1 MFNGARR
8 DLLVWMSQIPSP
20 TASASYH
27 FPLGSED
34 EATIA
39 KSSSEDEKRLQY
51 LLGAVDDLFDTC
63 EDTIR
68 HTDNS
73 MRCWLRSQD
82 PHRPYKAP
90 FELVGRRATSQAYR
104 RTVKMLLCFC
114 SRAIDTLWSDNVWA
128 DVDMDTSGR
137 PVMEEDSDEEDE
149 TATDNE
155 SDSDDEPGEE
165 DLDKLL
171 SLQQNTNNTNFE
183 DRPTADK
190 DNFGPVLG
198 NNPPENAVQDLILQ
212 LLYFLFTEEYEG
224 GRSGSTLL
232 VYFCGVLGISSDGTV
247 FQRPKNYTKH
257 LSALIYC
264 ARLIIMEVLLPR
276 KSHPY
281 AGYPARPRRGQLDR
295 LNEVRREKMCL
306 GSQAPLGELISLRAY
321 GRALSMSDGP
331 SFRVN
336 WSDDGKILRWDE
348 HRLSMAQFRSLA
360 DDVLQRSDSA
370 VDDLMYGWNPG
381 CDLSKVRDR
390 MANTSQGYSFVS
402 EPANNLHEAYL
413 NLSQQVSLANLDGLL
428 SANGWVKHKVR
439 RYLESSDTLLK
450 LLLLLAYLTGGQAA
464 RGTELMSVEHQNG
477 SSTSRGIYVYSGTM
491 VIVTRHHK
499 SRHATNNEF
508 QVARFLPAAVGR
520 LLYLY
525 LVYIRP
531 FSRMLCR
538 VCLGADNTDSSVLFR
553 PLLRPTDHW
562 GTEKLSK
569 ELSRRATHLFGFTL
583 SVRTYRQISIAI
595 TEKHIKQIR
604 RPFNRLQDKGPD
616 APIES
621 ALAWQSGHRPL
632 QRATTYGLDGA
643 YPDSLQPALLQ
654 VYKWASGEWH
664 DFLQLKSSTL
674 EPPHSHPR
682 QHNPSSQCRK
692 SSILERIPK
701 ATALLEGDRERD
713 QRAEVE
719 VQHKGQKRQ
728 YLPLVTTLPKQT
740 GDNRHRTKRSRQ
752 NANREHDSEEDQ
764 PRPGP
769 WDQVDDADFPENTK
783 VPWIIK
789 IPFMVKPSAGVG
801 GLLAVNYVSLRMG
814 NPLESLETTASTT
827 VVGRANV
834 ARWLRTFSTGFSNC
848 HSLDS
853 LKGTSVATDRPA
865 LAAFV
870 ILWMRKYYVSKHEK
884 LRLAN
889 LAGGLRQ
896 MTGDGRA
903 TFRGNQEQVLRAII
917 SGESPIVQVMG
928 TGGGKS
934 LSFMLPAFCSGEGV
948 TVVVTPLVALRTD
961 MHARCSRAGITSHV
975 WQSHKANQAASIV
988 FVTPESAVT
997 KGFRDFVSRL
1007 EARQALDRVVVDECH
1022 VVLEGT
1028 RAFRPQLREL
1038 GAALQEFGAQLVCL
1052 TATLAPGDEP
1062 AFYRTMGI
1070 DVGRVRMFRMASTR
1084 RNIEYEVHMAEST
1097 GAAARVGEAD
1107 EVEKEAART
1116 VRQWADEDGEG
1127 KAVVYCTS
1135 IEQVKRL
1142 ATELACAAFYSD
1154 VDTTEGKAERLA
1166 AWRNGNGADG
1176 GIVVATNALGL
1187 GIDIPDVRLVV
1198 HAGMPRELRRFVQES
1213 GRGGRDGQRSR
1224 SVVVCREEAK
1234 SRMEAACQEYISTTG
1249 CRRAVLDRVMDGRTD
1264 RFECEA
1270 DEEACDVC
1278 RQGGEGPG
1286 EAREGAGDAREG
1298 AGDAREG
1305 A

>member
-1 MFNGARR
+1 MSPRPLTVAETRHLASLGLFVNEPEPVLICRPCGYALKPFGERVGRHLAEKHNVSKSERRGLNALVASIGLGDPNDVPLRPDGVLQHDALAVVHGYACLHCNFRTTSSDLVSRHLLKIHKWKDSRKSDGWQRNRVHSNVPLQSWSQNGMRGYWIVRTNTPMLAQPTYVDIRDPPTDASTTQRRALLAAAHNSERTLLGACPSSTITTATDSTADLALTTNWMRRTGWAEMFNGARR

-114 SRAIDTLWSDNVWA
+114 VRLWRLPLGVRLSHCRKSLTVTQSRAIDTLWSDNVWA

-155 SDSDDEPGEE
+155 SDSDDEPGE

-183 DRPTADK
+183 DRPTADQ

-232 VYFCGVLGISSDGTV
+232 VYFCGVLGISPDGTV

-264 ARLIIMEVLLPR
+264 ARLIIMEVLLPW

-428 SANGWVKHKVR
+428 SANGWVQHKVR

-450 LLLLLAYLTGGQAA
+450 LLLLLVYLTGGQAA
-464 RGTELMSVEHQNG
+464 RGTELMSVEHQNV

-682 QHNPSSQCRK
+682 QHNPSSQWSMIQRK
-692 SSILERIPK
+692 
-701 ATALLEGDRERD
+701 T
-713 QRAEVE
+713 
-719 VQHKGQKRQ
+719 
-728 YLPLVTTLPKQT
+728 
-740 GDNRHRTKRSRQ
+740 
-752 NANREHDSEEDQ
+752 
-764 PRPGP
+764 
-769 WDQVDDADFPENTK
+769 
-783 VPWIIK
+783 
-789 IPFMVKPSAGVG
+789 
-801 GLLAVNYVSLRMG
+801 
-814 NPLESLETTASTT
+814 NPAQ
-827 VVGRANV
+827 
-834 ARWLRTFSTGFSNC
+834 AR
-848 HSLDS
+848 
-853 LKGTSVATDRPA
+853 
-865 LAAFV
+865 
-870 ILWMRKYYVSKHEK
+870 
-884 LRLAN
+884 
-889 LAGGLRQ
+889 
-896 MTGDGRA
+896 
-903 TFRGNQEQVLRAII
+903 
-917 SGESPIVQVMG
+917 
-928 TGGGKS
+928 
-934 LSFMLPAFCSGEGV
+934 
-948 TVVVTPLVALRTD
+948 
-961 MHARCSRAGITSHV
+961 
-975 WQSHKANQAASIV
+975 
-988 FVTPESAVT
+988 
-997 KGFRDFVSRL
+997 
-1007 EARQALDRVVVDECH
+1007 
-1022 VVLEGT
+1022 GT
-1028 RAFRPQLREL
+1028 R
-1038 GAALQEFGAQLVCL
+1038 
-1052 TATLAPGDEP
+1052 
-1062 AFYRTMGI
+1062 
-1070 DVGRVRMFRMASTR
+1070 
-1084 RNIEYEVHMAEST
+1084 
-1097 GAAARVGEAD
+1097 
-1107 EVEKEAART
+1107 
-1116 VRQWADEDGEG
+1116 
-1127 KAVVYCTS
+1127 
-1135 IEQVKRL
+1135 
-1142 ATELACAAFYSD
+1142 
-1154 VDTTEGKAERLA
+1154 
-1166 AWRNGNGADG
+1166 
-1176 GIVVATNALGL
+1176 
-1187 GIDIPDVRLVV
+1187 
-1198 HAGMPRELRRFVQES
+1198 
-1213 GRGGRDGQRSR
+1213 
-1224 SVVVCREEAK
+1224 
-1234 SRMEAACQEYISTTG
+1234 
-1249 CRRAVLDRVMDGRTD
+1249 
-1264 RFECEA
+1264 
-1270 DEEACDVC
+1270 
-1278 RQGGEGPG
+1278 
-1286 EAREGAGDAREG
+1286 
-1298 AGDAREG
+1298 
-1305 A
+1305 